1 MATICMTGKRHRSP
15 EPLRRGLIRWCV
27 GEHACGKRRLAGF
40 SLVASMG
47 WVSRDRSDSRNGWC
61 VSARTGAHI
70 VRIWN
75 QPFRPRILVAAAVAL
90 AFASAAAAQ
99 TVSLLIPH
107 QVKLES
113 VDYLGKRAVKI
124 TED

>member
-1 MATICMTGKRHRSP
+1 MATICMTRKRHRSP
-15 EPLRRGLIRWCV
+15 EPLRRGLIRSCD

-47 WVSRDRSDSRNGWC
+47 SVSRDTSESRNGWC

-70 VRIWN
+70 VRVWN
-75 QPFRPRILVAAAVAL
+75 QRLRPRILVGAAVVL
-90 AFASAAAAQ
+90 VLASAASAQ
-99 TVSLLIPH
+99 TVSQLIPH

-113 VDYLGKRAVKI
+113 VDYLG
-124 TED
+124 